1 MNQNRKKGNKADDT
15 GMGGK
20 ETLLGGH
27 VKESSLDRLGKIF
40 RLRTW
45 NSKCE
50 NVDESK

>member
-1 MNQNRKKGNKADDT
+1 MTLDLT
-15 GMGGK
+15 GTEGK

-27 VKESSLDRLGKIF
+27 VTGSFSCEEQDRRGKIF

-50 NVDESK
+50 KDDGRK